1 MPAGQEVK
9 VSHLLDEG
17 GLSSFQIKLLI
28 WSLFIV
34 LIDGYDIAAIA
45 FSAPYLVQAWG
56 LERGALGPVSRA
68 DGRRRGHARHPR
80 VWRGCHPHVF
90 SRRNLKSVRPGL
102 GGYKN
107 LGILLNQSHPR
118 SSAGLRLALG
128 AGGARVG
135 RAQRPPQR

>member
-9 VSHLLDEG
+9 VSRLLDEG

-56 LERGALGPVSRA
+56 LERGALGPVLSA
-68 DGRRRGHARHPR
+68 SL
-80 VWRGCHPHVF
+80 F
-90 SRRNLKSVRPGL
+90 
-102 GGYKN
+102 
-107 LGILLNQSHPR
+107 GILAG
-118 SSAGLRLALG
+118 SAIFGWVGDRYGRKAAL
-128 AGGARVG
+128 VDHE
-135 RAQRPPQR
+135 